1 MVPSGRRSSC
11 VRCSNK
17 LRISP
22 RREEGFAVDDP
33 VLEKLTEFLRRL
45 DVMERQLDELSRLLE
60 RYTALTKVMIESGA
74 PPSPPPRIN

>member
-1 MVPSGRRSSC
+1 
-11 VRCSNK
+11 
-17 LRISP
+17 
-22 RREEGFAVDDP
+22 VDDP